1 MKKQRMGHI
10 WLILAILCALTM
22 SGCGSNKTVEG
33 SEKTYYGVVTDCA
46 MSVVKEGD
54 RTGRPYIIISTADGT
69 EICFWMKKNHSSNA
83 QIGDT
88 VTIES
93 AIERETNLLVAT
105 KVIVEESEIP
115 KFQIT
120 VENATS
126 EEVYG
131 IGYAWYVNGDLQ
143 SSGGACYA
151 DNSAIKIGDLFSLD
165 SQSYLEDTKNVEIEL
180 SVVSKSGKEYPC
192 ASRIGID
199 IETGTACEIK
209 ITGDYE
215 DGFCASIIVGKSK

>member
-1 MKKQRMGHI
+1 MKKI
-10 WLILAILCALTM
+10 NILLLCVSMICTLSA
-22 SGCGSNKTVEG
+22 CGSSAWQKN
-33 SEKTYYGVVTDCA
+33 EKDSMA
-46 MSVVKEGD
+46 
-54 RTGRPYIIISTADGT
+54 
-69 EICFWMKKNHSSNA
+69 
-83 QIGDT
+83 
-88 VTIES
+88 
-93 AIERETNLLVAT
+93 
-105 KVIVEESEIP
+105 
-115 KFQIT
+115 QIT

-165 SQSYLEDTKNVEIEL
+165 GQSYLEDTENVEIEL
-180 SVVSKSGKEYPC
+180 SVVNKSGKEYPC

-199 IETGTACEIK
+199 IETGATCEIR

-215 DGFCASIIVGKSK
+215 DGFVASIVVGKSK